1 MSGIH
6 RRYNNYGYRT
16 DLIDLASGDLL
27 HQVVER
33 DNWGNITREI
43 RGNGYSTYYTY
54 DKYFGRLKHQYADN
68 GASDQFRIQDIAY
81 EWDAVGNLKS
91 RHNQSAYADQ
101 SDKKNLRE
109 SFCYDSLNRL
119 IKANI
124 GTTTAGCSSSTGA
137 EQIRYNGLGN
147 ITYKHDV
154 GYSHYGTNAP
164 PHAVTQACDAHY
176 SYYANG
182 NQISGA
188 LRSFVYNSNTRPIR
202 ITK

>member
-1 MSGIH
+1 MPLMGLVSPMSGIH

-33 DNWGNITREI
+33 DNWGNITKEI

-91 RHNQSAYADQ
+91 RHNQRDRKSTRLNSSHVAISYAVFCL
-101 SDKKNLRE
+101 KK
-109 SFCYDSLNRL
+109 
-119 IKANI
+119 K
-124 GTTTAGCSSSTGA
+124 T
-137 EQIRYNGLGN
+137 
-147 ITYKHDV
+147 
-154 GYSHYGTNAP
+154 
-164 PHAVTQACDAHY
+164 
-176 SYYANG
+176 
-182 NQISGA
+182 
-188 LRSFVYNSNTRPIR
+188 
-202 ITK
+202 